1 MEAGRAISVNIHGT
15 PAFNLNSTNT
25 SNMKI
30 RSALFIASI
39 ILVQAGMAQTSSQPS
54 PAEALSNRIAD
65 KMKDTLDLT
74 LQQRNHVF
82 AINMQLHQ
90 QKQAARQQYSNR
102 DALQAAVQQIERT
115 RDSLYQ
121 AVLSNE
127 KYLLYRQK
135 KRTLMSAD

>member
-1 MEAGRAISVNIHGT
+1 
-15 PAFNLNSTNT
+15 
-25 SNMKI
+25 
-30 RSALFIASI
+30 
-39 ILVQAGMAQTSSQPS
+39 MAQTSSQPS
-54 PAEALSNRIAD
+54 PAETLSNRIAD

-90 QKQAARQQYSNR
+90 QKQAARQQFTNG
-102 DALQAAVQQIERT
+102 DALQVAVQQIERT

-135 KRTLMSAD
+135 KRTLISAD